1 MNLLKFGFQ
10 LTAFLARAI
19 PLHHF
24 FPGGLSGRF
33 LIELA
38 AVAAALALTPKVDNE
53 TPFGFRFF

>member
-1 MNLLKFGFQ
+1 
-10 LTAFLARAI
+10 
-19 PLHHF
+19 LHHF